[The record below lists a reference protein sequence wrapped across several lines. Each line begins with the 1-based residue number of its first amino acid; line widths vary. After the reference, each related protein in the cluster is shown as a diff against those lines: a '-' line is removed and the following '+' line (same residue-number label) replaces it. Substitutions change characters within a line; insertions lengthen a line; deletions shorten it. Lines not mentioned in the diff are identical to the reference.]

1 MMGRPRKR
9 QITGH
14 RNKAEKMARIGG
26 NNVENTDVPPS
37 LYDNL
42 YDNETVELSIPDWLS
57 DKAKA
62 EFVRVAELL
71 DEVSDLDVAVLAVYA
86 DAVDN
91 YERLSSVIA
100 KTGPVIVKKRVT
112 GQVEVTANPAVAAQ
126 SEYVKRIMQC
136 SLKLGLAVTDRMRL
150 SAPKQE
156 YVADAFAEFEGKV

>member
-37 LYDNL
+37 LYAGDV
-42 YDNETVELSIPDWLS
+42 ETVELQIPDWLS

-112 GQVEVTANPAVAAQ
+112 GKYDVSANPAVAAQ